1 MNNKIY
7 MPILKGKKGEFD
19 ALKTLGENVQAVILP
34 LIEVP
39 AIAWDFINEKEASS
53 IEKQIS
59 STIKSIK
66 ASWDTKN
73 EILIDTY
80 YLEEDFG
87 DGDKTLNV
95 IMKKLIDEGYKPVP
109 VLNVYASD
117 ELLNSLVYK
126 DNICIRISFTEQ
138 ELFDVNDELERI
150 IKILKT
156 DFSKV
161 ILLLDMNYIS
171 QENSLMG
178 QISSKTLINSI
189 NDIVEFKDFYF
200 SATSF
205 PINLSTCK
213 TNSVTEIERIEVVIH
228 DYLKNEH
235 SKVNR
240 IPKFSDYGIANPDI
254 QEMDPRLMTIG
265 ASVRYTGEKY
275 WYIFKAASIKKH
287 GSEQYY
293 NLCSDIVKSKIYSG
307 ENYSWGDSQIYS
319 KSKRE
324 GGPGNPTV
332 WRQIGT
338 NHHITLVVNQLS
350 I

>member
-19 ALKTLGENVQAVILP
+19 ALKTLNEEIKSVILP

-39 AIAWDFINEKEASS
+39 AIAWDFVNEKEASS

-59 STIKSIK
+59 STVKSIK
-66 ASWDTKN
+66 ASWETKN

-87 DGDKTLNV
+87 NGEKTLNV
-95 IMKKLIDEGYKPVP
+95 VMNELVDEGYTPIP
-109 VLNVYASD
+109 VLNIYASD
-117 ELLNSLVYK
+117 DLLKSLIFQ
-126 DNICIRISFTEQ
+126 DNICIRISFAEQ
-138 ELFDVNDELERI
+138 ELFDVNDEIERI
-150 IKILKT
+150 KKISKT
-156 DFSKV
+156 DFSDI
-161 ILLLDMNYIS
+161 ILLLDMNYIAPES
-171 QENSLMG
+171 SLIG
-178 QISSKTLINSI
+178 QISSKALINSI
-189 NDIVEFKDFYF
+189 HDIDKFKDFYF

-205 PINLSTCK
+205 PINLSGCK
-213 TNSVTEIERIEVVIH
+213 TNSVTEIERIEIIIH
-228 DYLKNEH
+228 DYFKSDN

-240 IPKFSDYGIANPDI
+240 VPKFSDYCISNPDI

-265 ASVRYTGEKY
+265 ASVRYTGEKH

-293 NLCSDIVKSKIYSG
+293 NLCADIVVSKIYSG
-307 ENYSWGDSQIYS
+307 KNYSWGDSQIYS

-350 I
+350 N